1 MSADTPLED
10 RSGIAWD
17 WWRDLNPPEDSRKQG
32 DRAALALLRRA
43 VEPRQI
49 WLVEA
54 YDDLRRRLR
63 GGRDDDDR
71 VAILAHV
78 LAHVREEPRPSR
90 RFAAALGAR
99 PEGGTDERDHL
110 MSPLR
115 FKRLIEAATPV
126 DRMRE
131 YRRAI
136 RLLGNRA
143 NVRDLARSIL
153 AWNDQTRRRWSFDY
167 FGASFA
173 DPETTAAGAPSA
185 IADQQPAP
193 EATP

>member
-1 MSADTPLED
+1 MSAETSLDD
-10 RSGIAWD
+10 KSGIAWT
-17 WWRDLNPPEDSRKQG
+17 WWRDLNPPEDSRNPG
-32 DRAALALLRRA
+32 NRAALALLRRA
-43 VEPRQI
+43 AEPRQI

-54 YDDLRRRLR
+54 YDSLRRRL
-63 GGRDDDDR
+63 GGGQDGDDR
-71 VAILAHV
+71 IAILAHV
-78 LAHVREEPRPSR
+78 LAHVRDEPRPAR

-99 PEGGTDERDHL
+99 PEGGIDARDHV

-115 FKRLIEAATPV
+115 FKRLIEVVTPL

-131 YRRAI
+131 YRRAV
-136 RLLGNRA
+136 RLIGNRA
-143 NVRDLARSIL
+143 NVRDLARGIL

-173 DPETTAAGAPSA
+173 DPETTAAAAQSG
-185 IADQQPAP
+185 IADQQPTP